1 LDCVTPFAPRLRAGL
16 LVALFFTGALGI
28 PLADGAMFH
37 LAGRDPFAG
46 VTHFEPP
53 GATHHADRCALAP
66 PQAPSQSPS
75 RVDGAVFALL
85 APDAAAVLEPVEA
98 PRSTD
103 VTHLPRSRAPPHTA

>member
-1 LDCVTPFAPRLRAGL
+1 VTRLASRLRAGL

-37 LAGRDPFAG
+37 LSGRDPFAG

-53 GATHHADRCALAP
+53 GATHHADRCALSP
-66 PQAPSQSPS
+66 PRAPSQSAS
-75 RVDGAVFALL
+75 RVDSAPFALL
-85 APDAAAVLEPVEA
+85 APNAAAVLAPAEA